1 MRLKSVMSLT
11 PRTSRR
17 AFRLRIALS
26 GLAVLAETGLGS
38 TALALEPGKIDGE
51 PVHLDV
57 TEATSVL
64 YNVDNRNSQPASV
77 VRRLDDDWGV
87 WYNRLNAQAS
97 YGHFQ
102 AGLRLDSAWFY
113 ARPDP
118 TETGLDLL
126 RERHGGT
133 LPSAYTADD
142 AAFFVQKTTEASREL
157 ATRYTSTIYP
167 SKYYIGYSG
176 RDLEATI
183 GDFYAQLGRGLVL
196 SVRKLDE
203 LSSDTTVRG
212 ARMTGRARIDS
223 FRFRLTALGG
233 EMNPLRF
240 DEASGRFLGVTS
252 GVTSGL
258 SGITDAGMPRAQA
271 SPFDT
276 SAEPTYAPDRI
287 VAAELEGGTRV
298 LQVGVRGSVLNRTLV
313 DEPGIESAPSALS
326 PGVVR
331 SAKSLRTAS
340 VSLSAPDLGGG
351 HGALYAEAALQNL
364 SYPSALEASGAELP
378 GTGHALYASAS
389 VTEKI
394 VTFTAEGKHYR
405 RFFPLLANVDLGHAP
420 EFSAV
425 QYSAPPTTEAVWVDT
440 EYEGFNTCVSG
451 GRLKTDVQLG
461 PHATVFAWAG
471 RYLTWAESVANEQC
485 RTGSESENRVWDA
498 ASGFELTSR
507 DRKSR
512 GTVTAGTR
520 FDDSERLLPDPN
532 GGETHVFYRE
542 AYARYDLTRWLG
554 GPFTLKVQGWNRRRH
569 QTQGGIK
576 APWTELQELIAVDWG
591 GRLTVGAGFEYT
603 GNPQFPPTY
612 FNGILGYNITSS
624 SNVSLFAGQR
634 RGGLRCVSGVCRI
647 YPPFEGVRVDATFR
661 F

>member
-1 MRLKSVMSLT
+1 MSDMSAMCSRSLSVAQLAALAALAILGG
-11 PRTSRR
+11 PRR
-17 AFRLRIALS
+17 
-26 GLAVLAETGLGS
+26 
-38 TALALEPGKIDGE
+38 ALALETGKVGGE

-64 YNVDNRNSQPASV
+64 YNTDNRNSRPSSV

-113 ARPDP
+113 AAEGP
-118 TETGLDLL
+118 TKTSLELL

-133 LPSAYTADD
+133 LPAAYTPDD
-142 AAFFVQKTTEASREL
+142 ATFFVQKTTEASREL
-157 ATRYTSTIYP
+157 ATRYSSWIYP
-167 SKYYIGYSG
+167 SKYYVGYSG
-176 RDLEATI
+176 RDVEATV

-212 ARMTGRARIDS
+212 ARMTARARLDS

-233 EMNPLRF
+233 VMNPLRF
-240 DEASGRFLGVTS
+240 DEASGRYLGVTS
-252 GVTSGL
+252 AVTP
-258 SGITDAGMPRAQA
+258 GITAITEAGMPRAQA
-271 SPFDT
+271 SPFDA
-276 SAEPTYAPDRI
+276 SAEPTYAPDR
-287 VAAELEGGTRV
+287 VVGAEIEGGTRAFQ
-298 LQVGVRGSVLNRTLV
+298 LGIHGSLLTRTLL
-313 DEPGIESAPSALS
+313 DEAGNAPSALS

-340 VSLSAPDLGGG
+340 ASVSAPDIAG
-351 HGALYAEAALQNL
+351 HGALYAEIALQSL
-364 SYPSALEASGAELP
+364 TYPSALEQSRTELP
-378 GTGHALYASAS
+378 GAGHALYASANI
-389 VTEKI
+389 TEKP
-394 VTFTAEGKHYR
+394 VTLTAEAKHYR

-425 QYSAPPTTEAVWVDT
+425 QYNAPPTTEAVWVDT

-451 GRLKTDVQLG
+451 GRLKTDVRVG
-461 PHATVFAWAG
+461 EHATVFAWAG

-498 ASGFELTSR
+498 ATGFELTSH
-507 DRKSR
+507 DHKSR
-512 GTVTAGTR
+512 GTATAGTR
-520 FDDSERLLPDPN
+520 FDDSERALPDPN

-542 AYARYDLTRWLG
+542 AYARYDLIEWLG
-554 GPFTLKVQGWNRRRH
+554 GPFTLKLQGSGRRRH

-576 APWTELQELIAVDWG
+576 APWTELQQLVAIDWG
-591 GRLTVGAGFEYT
+591 GRLTVGTGFEYT

-612 FNGILGYNITSS
+612 LNGILGYNLTPS

-634 RGGLRCVSGVCRI
+634 RGGLRCVSGVCRV